1 MALSHPCL
9 KITQRVTN
17 RFNMSVTIAKKKSL
31 NELPLFRSISMFIT
45 STTPY
50 IINMNKDIKVT
61 FGYNILN
68 NLMNCLTKLRHS
80 YSSKNQNVKLDYILQ
95 LIDDVEEI
103 SDLFKLLFELKY
115 ISIKQQANISIQV
128 GDMLMQLNGWK

>member
-1 MALSHPCL
+1 
-9 KITQRVTN
+9 
-17 RFNMSVTIAKKKSL
+17 MSVTIAKKKSL

-128 GDMLMQLNGWK
+128 GDMLMQLNGWKKSVENSINNMTGDN

>member
-1 MALSHPCL
+1 
-9 KITQRVTN
+9 
-17 RFNMSVTIAKKKSL
+17 MSVTIAKKKSL

-68 NLMNCLTKLRHS
+68 KLMNCLTKLRHS

-128 GDMLMQLNGWK
+128 GDMLMQLNGWKKSVENSINNMTSDN